1 VHVPEVEDEHATEA
15 GEPSALVVEASNALV
30 DLRMLPIQDIP
41 HLPKMAQK
49 VLKAVGVIL

>member
-41 HLPKMAQK
+41 HLPTMAQK
-49 VLKAVGVIL
+49 VLKAVIVIL